1 MWITALLGKATG
13 LSENDSP
20 VDGDGVGDG
29 ESGVRA
35 GGEAIVEL
43 GVGLMLGLW
52 LGLGLSGGSDTGEG
66 VWAMMGAGEGAWAMD
81 NVRRVRDMVS
91 TSVARVSAIVAQGRG
106 TEESNE
112 GIVMGWIYR

>member
-1 MWITALLGKATG
+1 MLGKATG

-35 GGEAIVEL
+35 GGKAMVEL
-43 GVGLMLGLW
+43 GVGLMLELW
-52 LGLGLSGGSDTGEG
+52 LGLGLGLSGGSDTGEG

-81 NVRRVRDMVS
+81 NVRRVRDMAS

-106 TEESNE
+106 TEESNV
-112 GIVMGWIYR
+112 GIVLWWIYR